1 VEEALKRGRLA
12 RAFKGKTEASEEVIR
27 LGR

>member
-12 RAFKGKTEASEEVIR
+12 RAFKGKAEASEEVIR